1 MGASQTSLAVRY
13 GHFIDTLCW
22 SDLPADVQEKTLA
35 LVTDWMANAAAG
47 FDSNIGK
54 ALFSLFSDRV
64 EKGSAVLL
72 GNLQGAD
79 PLQAAL
85 INGGASH
92 ALEFDDAYR
101 SGLYHPGAPVIS
113 SAWAAAGINNTLG
126 SRFLSSVAAGYE
138 ISMRLADAINPVHN
152 NKWHT
157 TGTVGTFG
165 AAASASLCMGL
176 NAVQITGALG
186 LAGTQASGLWEILP
200 GFAQAKGLHAGKA
213 AQSGLLA
220 ALLAK
225 QGILGPSSIFEG
237 PRGFFNAMVSENI
250 HIENCCAGL
259 GDEWLLG
266 QTTLKAY
273 PVCGHTMT
281 AIEAAL
287 KLAKGLKLDT
297 IEEIEIRAHP
307 VSIGIAGNPAPK
319 TELEAK
325 FSIAFC
331 VAVALVK
338 KKVTLTEFS
347 AETLSDPSILSL
359 LSKIRLVAD
368 DTLGSNKGQRPAM
381 VSLKFSNDMVRSE
394 TAKTRKGDP
403 ENPLSGIEQ
412 KRKFLELVDG
422 IWGQEIG
429 EAIFRAIRR
438 LPLYDDFNIWL
449 NENILPW
456 RQKLNFLSAQ

>member
-1 MGASQTSLAVRY
+1 MPLALRY

-22 SDLPADVQEKTLA
+22 SDLPADVQGKTLD
-35 LVTDWMANAAAG
+35 LVADWIANAAAG
-47 FDSNIGK
+47 FDSKIGK
-54 ALFSLFSDRV
+54 ALFSLIPDRS

-72 GNLQGAD
+72 GNFQKVD

-85 INGGASH
+85 VNGGGSH

-113 SAWAAAGINNTLG
+113 AAWAAAGVNKLMG
-126 SRFLSSVAAGYE
+126 SQFLCAVAAGYE
-138 ISMRLADAINPVHN
+138 ISMRLADAINPFHN

-165 AAASASLCMGL
+165 AAASASRCMGL
-176 NAVQITGALG
+176 TAAQITGALG

-220 ALLAK
+220 ALLAR

-237 PRGFFNAMVSENI
+237 PRGFFNAMVSEPVQ
-250 HIENCCAGL
+250 IETCCAGL
-259 GDEWLLG
+259 GHDWRLVR
-266 QTTLKAY
+266 TTIKAY

-281 AIEAAL
+281 SIEAAL
-287 KLAKGLKLDT
+287 TLAKGLNPDT

-338 KKVTLTEFS
+338 KKVTLAEFS
-347 AETLSDPSILSL
+347 AETLSDPSILSV
-359 LSKIRLVAD
+359 LSKISLVAD
-368 DTLGSNKGQRPAM
+368 DTLGSTNGQRPAM
-381 VSLKFSNDMVRSE
+381 VSVKLANGLIRSE
-394 TAKTRKGDP
+394 TANIRKGDP
-403 ENPLSGIEQ
+403 ENPLSKCEQ
-412 KRKFLELVDG
+412 KSKFLELVNG
-422 IWGQEIG
+422 VWGREAG
-429 EAIFRAIRR
+429 EAIFRAIRH
-438 LPLYDDFNIWL
+438 LPAYDDFNMWL

-456 RQKLNFLSAQ
+456 QKN